1 MRRTLHSYN
10 KHPLTRSAASTTA
23 RIYHPTFSQS
33 GSSRGF
39 SFMLPLAEFQ
49 TRLSS
54 GMKPSP
60 GPRNQEPRN
69 NLSKPSAHLWVP
81 CPRCPWQ
88 AAERHSSPQLTSDYD
103 ESSWRSEV
111 GVGEDWPLPEFLLP
125 RCPTFDFAQAPQ
137 HHSCSIE
144 FSTRILTHI
153 PTKSTHVQ
161 NMNNRFHIR

>member
-1 MRRTLHSYN
+1 MGRTLHSYN
-10 KHPLTRSAASTTA
+10 KHPRTRSVASTTA
-23 RIYHPTFSQS
+23 RKYHHTFSPS
-33 GSSRGF
+33 GSSRGL

-49 TRLSS
+49 KRIIFRDETEPEAK
-54 GMKPSP
+54 KP
-60 GPRNQEPRN
+60 RTRN
-69 NLSKPSAHLWVP
+69 NLSKPSSHLWVP

-88 AAERHSSPQLTSDYD
+88 AAEQHSSPQLTSDYD

-137 HHSCSIE
+137 HHSCSVE
-144 FSTRILTHI
+144 LSTRILAHI